1 MRIVL
6 LSPSALVFRLCTSS
20 HLILSFPII
29 PSQRMTGRM
38 VSNTLGEIRKRGDL
52 CDSKGAMLKVDIETE
67 TVEGTREENKS
78 EKEQ

>member
-1 MRIVL
+1 
-6 LSPSALVFRLCTSS
+6 
-20 HLILSFPII
+20 
-29 PSQRMTGRM
+29 M

-67 TVEGTREENKS
+67 TVEGTMEENKS